1 VFLVLSLLWL
11 LVVGLIAGFLA
22 RAVVPGKD
30 SMSLIGTL
38 LLGVSGSVVGG
49 LVLGLLFG
57 GFRDR
62 GFSPA
67 GIIGSVLGAVIV
79 LLVYNRFSSR
89 REAGA
94 ATRRG
99 VR

>member
-1 VFLVLSLLWL
+1 MLSLLWL

-30 SMSLIGTL
+30 SMTLLGTL
-38 LLGVSGSVVGG
+38 VLGVSGSVVGG
-49 LVLGLLFG
+49 LILGLLLG

-67 GIIGSVLGAVIV
+67 GLIGSVIGAVVV
-79 LLVYNRFSSR
+79 LLIYNRVSGR
-89 REAGA
+89 RAAGTGA
-94 ATRRG
+94 RPGA
-99 VR
+99 V

>member
-1 VFLVLSLLWL
+1 VLSLLWL

-22 RAVVPGKD
+22 RALVPGKD
-30 SMSLIGTL
+30 SISLLGTL

-49 LVLGLLFG
+49 LLLGLLFG

-67 GIIGSVLGAVIV
+67 GIIGSVIGAVLV
-79 LLVYNRFSSR
+79 LVVYDRISAR
-89 REAGA
+89 RVSGTTE
-94 ATRRG
+94 RR
-99 VR
+99 RAL

>member
-1 VFLVLSLLWL
+1 MLSLLWL

-22 RAVVPGKD
+22 RALVPGKD
-30 SMSLIGTL
+30 SMSLVGTL

-49 LVLGLLFG
+49 LILGLLFG

-67 GIIGSVLGAVIV
+67 GIIGSVLGAVLV
-79 LLVYNRFSSR
+79 LVIYNRVS
-89 REAGA
+89 AGKVSGS
-94 ATRRG
+94 TERRG

>member
-1 VFLVLSLLWL
+1 MLALLWL
-11 LVVGLIAGFLA
+11 LVVGLVAGFLA
-22 RAVVPGKD
+22 RALVPGKD
-30 SMSLIGTL
+30 SMSFVGTL

-49 LVLGLLFG
+49 LILGLIFG

-67 GIIGSVLGAVIV
+67 GIIGSVLGAVLV
-79 LLVYNRFSSR
+79 LVIYNRVSVR
-89 REAGA
+89 RVSG
-94 ATRRG
+94 TSDRRG

>member
-1 VFLVLSLLWL
+1 MLSLLWL

-22 RAVVPGKD
+22 RALVPGKD
-30 SMSLIGTL
+30 SMSLAGTL

-49 LVLGLLFG
+49 LLLGLLVG

-67 GIIGSVLGAVIV
+67 GIIGSVIGAVIV
-79 LLVYNRFSSR
+79 LLIYNRVSER
-89 REAGA
+89 RRTGTTA
-94 ATRRG
+94 RRG
-99 VR
+99 VA

>member
-1 VFLVLSLLWL
+1 MLSLLWL

-22 RAVVPGKD
+22 RALVPGKD
-30 SMSLIGTL
+30 SMSLLGTL

-49 LVLGLLFG
+49 LILGLLFG

-67 GIIGSVLGAVIV
+67 GIIGSVLGAVVV
-79 LLVYNRFSSR
+79 LVVYNRVSAR
-89 REAGA
+89 R
-94 ATRRG
+94 ATGTGNPRG
-99 VR
+99 VL

>member
-1 VFLVLSLLWL
+1 MLSLLWL

-22 RAVVPGKD
+22 RAVVPGRD
-30 SMSLIGTL
+30 SMGLVATL

-49 LVLGLLFG
+49 LILGLLFG

-67 GIIGSVLGAVIV
+67 GIIGSVIGAVVV
-79 LLVYNRFSSR
+79 LVVYNRISDR
-89 REAGA
+89 KALDGP
-94 ATRRG
+94 TRRS

>member
-1 VFLVLSLLWL
+1 MLSLLWL

-22 RAVVPGKD
+22 RALVPGKD
-30 SMSLIGTL
+30 SMSLLGTL

-49 LVLGLLFG
+49 LILGLIFG

-67 GIIGSVLGAVIV
+67 GIIGSVLGAVLV
-79 LLVYNRFSSR
+79 LVIYNRFSARQVS
-89 REAGA
+89 G
-94 ATRRG
+94 TTGRRG

>member
-1 VFLVLSLLWL
+1 MLSLLWL

-22 RAVVPGKD
+22 RALVPGKD
-30 SMSLIGTL
+30 SMSLVGTL
-38 LLGVSGSVVGG
+38 LLGVGGSVVGG

-67 GIIGSVLGAVIV
+67 GIIGSVIGAVIV
-79 LLVYNRFSSR
+79 LVVYNRISGR
-89 REAGA
+89 R
-94 ATRRG
+94 ATGTGERRH
-99 VR
+99 VA

>member
-1 VFLVLSLLWL
+1 MLSLIWL

-22 RAVVPGKD
+22 RALVPGKD
-30 SMSLIGTL
+30 SMSLVGTL

-49 LVLGLLFG
+49 LVLGLIFG

-67 GIIGSVLGAVIV
+67 GIIGSVLGAVVV
-79 LLVYNRFSSR
+79 LIVYNRVSAR
-89 REAGA
+89 QGVDGGR
-94 ATRRG
+94 RRG
-99 VR
+99 AL

>member
-1 VFLVLSLLWL
+1 MLSLIWL
-11 LVVGLIAGFLA
+11 LVVGLVAGFLA
-22 RAVVPGKD
+22 RALVPGKD
-30 SMSLIGTL
+30 PMSLAGTL

-67 GIIGSVLGAVIV
+67 GVVGSVLGAVLV
-79 LLVYNRFSSR
+79 LVVFNRVS
-89 REAGA
+89 A
-94 ATRRG
+94 RRG
-99 VR
+99 MDGPAHRGAL

>member
-1 VFLVLSLLWL
+1 MLSLLWL

-22 RAVVPGKD
+22 RALVPGRD
-30 SMSLIGTL
+30 SMNLVGTL

-49 LVLGLLFG
+49 LLLGLLFG

-67 GIIGSVLGAVIV
+67 GLIGSVIGAVIV
-79 LLVYNRFSSR
+79 LLIYDRISSR
-89 REAGA
+89 RASGTTA
-94 ATRRG
+94 RPGPA
-99 VR
+99 

>member
-1 VFLVLSLLWL
+1 MLSLVWL

-22 RAVVPGKD
+22 RALVPGKD
-30 SMSLIGTL
+30 SMSLVGTL

-67 GIIGSVLGAVIV
+67 GVIGSVIGAVIV

-89 REAGA
+89 RASVTTARRGA
-94 ATRRG
+94 A
-99 VR
+99 

>member
-1 VFLVLSLLWL
+1 MLSLLWL

-22 RAVVPGKD
+22 RAVVPGRD
-30 SMSLIGTL
+30 SMGLVATL

-49 LVLGLLFG
+49 LILGLLFG

-67 GIIGSVLGAVIV
+67 GIIGSVIGAVVV
-79 LLVYNRFSSR
+79 LVVYNRISDR
-89 REAGA
+89 KAVDGP
-94 ATRRG
+94 TRRG

>member
-1 VFLVLSLLWL
+1 MLSLIWL

-30 SMSLIGTL
+30 SMSLAGTL

-49 LVLGLLFG
+49 LILGLLFG

-67 GIIGSVLGAVIV
+67 GIIGSVLGAVLV
-79 LLVYNRFSSR
+79 LVVYNRVS
-89 REAGA
+89 A
-94 ATRRG
+94 RRG
-99 VR
+99 VGGGARRGAL

>member
-1 VFLVLSLLWL
+1 MLSLLWL

-22 RAVVPGKD
+22 RALVPGKD
-30 SMSLIGTL
+30 RMSLIATL

-67 GIIGSVLGAVIV
+67 GIIGSVIGAVIV
-79 LLVYNRFSSR
+79 LLVYNRFSDR
-89 REAGA
+89 RA
-94 ATRRG
+94 ADSGTRRG
-99 VR
+99 VA

>member
-1 VFLVLSLLWL
+1 MLSLLWL

-22 RAVVPGKD
+22 RALVPGKD
-30 SMSLIGTL
+30 TMSLGATL

-62 GFSPA
+62 GFGPV
-67 GIIGSVLGAVIV
+67 GIIGSVLGAVLV
-79 LLVYNRFSSR
+79 LLLYNRFSGR
-89 REAGA
+89 REAGSGA
-94 ATRRG
+94 RRG

>member
-1 VFLVLSLLWL
+1 VFSLLWL

-22 RAVVPGKD
+22 RALVPGKD
-30 SMSLIGTL
+30 SMSLVGTL

-49 LVLGLLFG
+49 LILGLLFG

-67 GIIGSVLGAVIV
+67 GIVGSVLGAVIV
-79 LLVYNRFSSR
+79 LLVYNRLSAR
-89 REAGA
+89 RAVGA
-94 ATRRG
+94 NARRG
-99 VR
+99 MT

>member
-1 VFLVLSLLWL
+1 MLSLLWL
-11 LVVGLIAGFLA
+11 LVVGLIAGLLA
-22 RAVVPGKD
+22 RALVPGKD
-30 SMSLIGTL
+30 SMSLVATL

-67 GIIGSVLGAVIV
+67 GIIGSVIGAVIV
-79 LLVYNRFSSR
+79 LLVYNRISGR
-89 REAGA
+89 RASGTTA
-94 ATRRG
+94 RRG
-99 VR
+99 TT

>member
-1 VFLVLSLLWL
+1 MLSLLWL

-22 RAVVPGKD
+22 RAVVPGRD
-30 SMSLIGTL
+30 SMGLVATL

-49 LVLGLLFG
+49 LILGLLFG

-67 GIIGSVLGAVIV
+67 GIIGSVIGAVVV
-79 LLVYNRFSSR
+79 LVVYNRISDR
-89 REAGA
+89 KAVDGP
-94 ATRRG
+94 TRRS